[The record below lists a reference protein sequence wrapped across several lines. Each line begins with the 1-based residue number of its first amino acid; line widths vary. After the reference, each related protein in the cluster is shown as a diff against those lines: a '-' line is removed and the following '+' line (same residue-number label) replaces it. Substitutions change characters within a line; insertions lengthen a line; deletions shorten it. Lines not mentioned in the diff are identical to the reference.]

1 MVMLNSI
8 EHNGIVIY
16 RNLLSNPQE
25 MLQYILDAEAI
36 SKVCKFERAK
46 VVNPKGIEE
55 DPWRTNDVLHLLRLD
70 RLNEEVKKDEGVLA
84 LGDVYTQV
92 HNMFEQCLR
101 DYLAR
106 FNLSIKEPYDQ
117 GYQILRYANGGE
129 YKRHMDDG
137 PKNPRRV
144 SGLMYLNGDYEG
156 GELEFPYLNF
166 TYKPYGGDLLLFP
179 SGVPYTHAAKPVTSG
194 TKYSVVSWWF

>member
-1 MVMLNSI
+1 MLNSI

-25 MLQYILDAEAI
+25 MLQLDAEAV
-36 SKVCKFERAK
+36 SKVCKFEKAK

-55 DPWRTNDVLHLLRLD
+55 DPWRTNELLHFHKKESLTPELL
-70 RLNEEVKKDEGVLA
+70 EDEGAVALA
-84 LGDVYTQV
+84 DVYAQV
-92 HNMFEQCLR
+92 HNMFVQCLN
-101 DYLAR
+101 DYLVR
-106 FNLSIKEPYDQ
+106 FNFSLKESYDK
-117 GYQILRYANGGE
+117 GYQVLRYANGGE

-137 PKNPRRV
+137 PKTPRRV
-144 SGLMYLNGDYEG
+144 SGLLYLNGDYEG

-179 SGVPYTHAAKPVTSG
+179 SGVPYMHAAKPVTSG

>member
-1 MVMLNSI
+1 MLNSI

-25 MLQYILDAEAI
+25 MLQYILDAEAV
-36 SKVCKFERAK
+36 SKVCKFEKAK

-55 DPWRTNDVLHLLRLD
+55 DPWRTNELLHFHKKESLTPELLED
-70 RLNEEVKKDEGVLA
+70 KGAVALA
-84 LGDVYTQV
+84 DVYAQV
-92 HNMFEQCLR
+92 HNMFVQCLN
-101 DYLAR
+101 DYLVR
-106 FNLSIKEPYDQ
+106 FNFSLKESYDQ
-117 GYQILRYANGGE
+117 GYQVLRYANGGE

-137 PKNPRRV
+137 LKTPRRV

-179 SGVPYTHAAKPVTSG
+179 SGVPYMHAAKPVTSG

>member
-36 SKVCKFERAK
+36 SKVCKFERAL
-46 VVNPKGIEE
+46 VVNPNGIEKDE
-55 DPWRTNDVLHLLRLD
+55 WRTNEVLHLLRLD

-92 HNMFEQCLR
+92 HNMFEQCLS
-101 DYLAR
+101 DYLVR
-106 FNLSIKEPYDQ
+106 FNFSIKESYDQ

-137 PKNPRRV
+137 PKTPRRV

-179 SGVPYTHAAKPVTSG
+179 SGVPYMHAAKPVTSG

>member
-1 MVMLNSI
+1 MLNSI

-36 SKVCKFERAK
+36 SKICKFKRAT

-55 DPWRTNDVLHLLRLD
+55 DPWRTNEVLYLLRLD
-70 RLNEEVKKDEGVLA
+70 RLDEEAKKDEGVLA
-84 LGDVYTQV
+84 LGDVYAQV

-101 DYLAR
+101 DYQVR
-106 FNLSIKEPYDQ
+106 FNFCIKESYDQ
-117 GYQILRYANGGE
+117 GYQVLRYANGGE

-137 PKNPRRV
+137 LKTPRRV
-144 SGLMYLNGDYEG
+144 SGLLYLNGDYEG

-179 SGVPYTHAAKPVTSG
+179 SGVPYMHAAKPVTSG

>member
-46 VVNPKGIEE
+46 VVNPNGIEKDE
-55 DPWRTNDVLHLLRLD
+55 WRTNEVLHLLRLD

-84 LGDVYTQV
+84 LGDVYAQV

-101 DYLAR
+101 DYLVR
-106 FNLSIKEPYDQ
+106 FNFSIKESYDQ
-117 GYQILRYANGGE
+117 GYQVLRYANGGE

-137 PKNPRRV
+137 PKTPRRV

-156 GELEFPYLNF
+156 GELEFPHLNF

-179 SGVPYTHAAKPVTSG
+179 SGVPYMHAAKPVTSG

>member
-1 MVMLNSI
+1 MLNSI

-25 MLQYILDAEAI
+25 MLQYILDAEAV
-36 SKVCKFERAK
+36 SKVSKFERAL
-46 VVNPKGIEE
+46 VVNPNGIEKDE
-55 DPWRTNDVLHLLRLD
+55 WRTNEVLHLLRLD
-70 RLNEEVKKDEGVLA
+70 RLSEEVKKDEGVLA
-84 LGDVYTQV
+84 LGDVYAQV
-92 HNMFEQCLR
+92 HNMFNQCLH
-101 DYLAR
+101 DYLVR
-106 FNLSIKEPYDQ
+106 FNFSLKESHDQ
-117 GYQILRYANGGE
+117 GYQVLRYANGGE

-137 PKNPRRV
+137 PKTPRRV

-179 SGVPYTHAAKPVTSG
+179 SGVPYMHAAKPVTSG